1 MCPGMIPILHPR
13 GSMIPGQL
21 GPIIHSHI
29 SNDQLLPFT
38 HTSFER
44 EKARKEESLS
54 PIILDLD
61 WLFSAFMILISSN

>member
-1 MCPGMIPILHPR
+1 
-13 GSMIPGQL
+13 L

-44 EKARKEESLS
+44 EKARKEESHS